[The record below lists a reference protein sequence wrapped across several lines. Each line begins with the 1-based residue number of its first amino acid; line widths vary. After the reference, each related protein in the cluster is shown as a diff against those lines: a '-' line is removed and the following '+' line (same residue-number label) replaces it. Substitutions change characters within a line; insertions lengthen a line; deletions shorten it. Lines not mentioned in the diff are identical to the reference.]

1 MFYNE
6 FDSPIGNITISTNG
20 KHITSLHIE
29 GDRYFTKIPTNW
41 IRDAANPLLKKA
53 EKEINEYFAKT
64 RKKFELPIYFKGTD
78 FQKLVWKALSQIPF
92 GQTISYK
99 DLAEKIGK
107 PKAVRAVA
115 TAVGRNPLCI
125 IVPCHRVVTSDK
137 TLGGYV
143 AGPKIKQQL
152 LALEQSI

>member
-1 MFYNE
+1 MFYSK
-6 FDSPIGNITISTNG
+6 FKSPIGNITISTNG

-29 GDRYFTKIPTNW
+29 GDRYFTKIPKDWIKNATNP
-41 IRDAANPLLKKA
+41 ILEKA

-64 RKKFELPIYFKGTD
+64 RKKFELPIYFNGTD
-78 FQKLVWKALSQIPF
+78 FQKMVWKALSQIPF
-92 GQTISYK
+92 GQTIAYK

-107 PKAVRAVA
+107 PKAVRAVG

-125 IVPCHRVVTSDK
+125 IIPCHRVMASDK

-143 AGPKIKQQL
+143 AGLKIKQQL
-152 LALEQSI
+152 LALEQST